1 MAGISRSLDF
11 GPPFWAQL
19 GIYTEMTC
27 PARIMVSP
35 VSRGGLLVVIGGAFD
50 EDAWRLAPEI
60 KIRTRD
66 VYTNV
71 RMLYGGPGAPLSA
84 TFRHSCRGV
93 RRWSSSPASLM
104 GITE

>member
-60 KIRTRD
+60 EIRTRD
-66 VYTNV
+66 VYTSV

-84 TFRHSCRGV
+84 TFRHVFDDRLG
-93 RRWSSSPASLM
+93 WSHSL
-104 GITE
+104 